1 MESSF
6 FFRGRWR
13 VAFFSLYRCITEASS
28 PGPPLPLVAALHRSN
43 NSRASPLRPSRQ
55 QNEPTHAHTG
65 GVRARIAPPHEAVVP
80 ILLSP
85 KKKKLVPILPSGTAS
100 LPAASQADAPLPLL
114 FHLAPPPQSNLVE
127 LREPPP
133 NAARVPEDSGDH
145 RLNGCATR
153 TVRRRMADPGNSRLE
168 LTRFTTYRRRL
179 HGPR

>member
-28 PGPPLPLVAALHRSN
+28 PGPSLVPLVAALHRSN

-85 KKKKLVPILPSGTAS
+85 KKKKTRSDSPVRYCLSPRCVLGRRPFLSFSISRRHLNPISWS
-100 LPAASQADAPLPLL
+100 SV
-114 FHLAPPPQSNLVE
+114 S
-127 LREPPP
+127 
-133 NAARVPEDSGDH
+133 
-145 RLNGCATR
+145 
-153 TVRRRMADPGNSRLE
+153 RRRTPLAFPR
-168 LTRFTTYRRRL
+168 TPATT
-179 HGPR
+179 G